1 MRENRYFEPKIKSI
15 QEVLEET
22 EVVIDMHFFE
32 EFCGTK
38 SSLFLKKVI
47 ANQSSI
53 EMRLF
58 KRRWRTLN
66 CSPKTV
72 KVIWEVQ

>member
-1 MRENRYFEPKIKSI
+1 MKSI
-15 QEVLEET
+15 QEVLEEI

-47 ANQSSI
+47 ANQSWI
-53 EMRLF
+53 EMSLF
-58 KRRWRTLN
+58 KRTWRTLN
-66 CSPKTV
+66 CSPETM
-72 KVIWEVQ
+72 KVVLEIQ